1 MSAVI
6 PPAAAPRGV
15 GIEVRGLVADYGAAP
30 VLRGIDVTVGGG
42 EILALLGASG
52 CGKTTLLRCIAGL
65 EQPTSGSIHIGD
77 RDVTAGKGVPAER
90 RRVGMVFQ
98 DGALFPHR
106 NVINNVNYGIV
117 RGPARDHRA
126 REALRLVGL
135 ADKHDRMPGTL
146 SGGEQQRVA
155 LARALAPEPGVVL
168 LDEPFASLD
177 AALRVQL
184 RDEVRRL
191 LTDLGVTTIL
201 VTHDQ
206 EEAMSFGDRVA
217 VMHAGLVEQ
226 VGTPEEIYTTP
237 ASPRLARFVGEAV
250 LLPAVLNGRT
260 ADTALG
266 MVATRP
272 TAIATGTVMLRP
284 EQMSA
289 RPGGEARVA
298 DVHYFGAETRYEIC
312 VPGVST
318 PVVVRA
324 AGAPRHRIGDKVTVT
339 IADAIAHAWPSDD
352 GGAMAPSTPYAT
364 HKAR

>member
-1 MSAVI
+1 M
-6 PPAAAPRGV
+6 
-15 GIEVRGLVADYGAAP
+15 
-30 VLRGIDVTVGGG
+30 
-42 EILALLGASG
+42 
-52 CGKTTLLRCIAGL
+52 
-65 EQPTSGSIHIGD
+65 
-77 RDVTAGKGVPAER
+77 TAGKGVPAER

-191 LTDLGVTTIL
+191 LTDVGVTTIL

-217 VMHAGLVEQ
+217 VMHAGARRAGRHPGGDLHH
-226 VGTPEEIYTTP
+226 T
-237 ASPRLARFVGEAV
+237 RLATAGALRRRSRPAPGCVERKDRRHRTRHDRH
-250 LLPAVLNGRT
+250 PAV
-260 ADTALG
+260 
-266 MVATRP
+266 
-272 TAIATGTVMLRP
+272 
-284 EQMSA
+284 
-289 RPGGEARVA
+289 GGLDRDGDA
-298 DVHYFGAETRYEIC
+298 
-312 VPGVST
+312 
-318 PVVVRA
+318 A
-324 AGAPRHRIGDKVTVT
+324 AGT
-339 IADAIAHAWPSDD
+339 D
-352 GGAMAPSTPYAT
+352 GGPSGWRSEGDRRPLL
-364 HKAR
+364 RR